1 MMDIALIAL
10 LQSTALSEA
19 EFKAMLVK
27 VVVVGVVAMGISTLL
42 LWLFWRNLG
51 KESAGGERETRVS
64 TFVLLV
70 GLILVLLAMSFVVYS
85 LA

>member
-1 MMDIALIAL
+1 MHIALIAL
-10 LQSTALSEA
+10 LQSTAISEA

-27 VVVVGVVAMGISTLL
+27 VVVVGVVAMGIATLL

-51 KESAGGERETRVS
+51 KESAGEERETRVS

-70 GLILVLLAMSFVVYS
+70 SLILVLLGMSFLVYS

>member
-1 MMDIALIAL
+1 MRTLAFAI

-51 KESAGGERETRVS
+51 KESDGGETETRVS
-64 TFVLLV
+64 TFVLLA
-70 GLILVLLAMSFVVYS
+70 GLILVLLVMSFVVYS

>member
-1 MMDIALIAL
+1 MHTLAFAI
-10 LQSTALSEA
+10 LQSTAMSEA

-51 KESAGGERETRVS
+51 KESAGGEKDTRVS

-70 GLILVLLAMSFVVYS
+70 SLILVLLGMSFVVYS

>member
-1 MMDIALIAL
+1 MHLALIAL
-10 LQSTALSEA
+10 LQSTAISEA
-19 EFKAMLVK
+19 EFKAMLIK
-27 VVVVGVVAMGISTLL
+27 VVVVGVVAMGIATLM

-51 KESAGGERETRVS
+51 RESAGGERETRVS

-70 GLILVLLAMSFVVYS
+70 SLILVLLGMSFLVYS

>member
-1 MMDIALIAL
+1 MTLLAF
-10 LQSTALSEA
+10 LQSTAMSEA

-27 VVVVGVVAMGISTLL
+27 VVTVGTLAMGLAFFL

-51 KESAGGERETRVS
+51 KESEGGETETRGS
-64 TFVLLV
+64 TWVLLV
-70 GLILVLLAMSFVVYS
+70 SLILVLLGLSFVVYS

>member
-1 MMDIALIAL
+1 MWTQTLAF
-10 LQSTALSEA
+10 LQSTALTEA
-19 EFKAMLVK
+19 EFKAMLLK
-27 VVVVGVVAMGISTLL
+27 VVVVGVIAIGIGMTL

-51 KESAGGERETRVS
+51 RESAAGETDTRVS

-70 GLILVLLAMSFVVYS
+70 VLVVVLLGMSFVVYS